1 MVYFPLLLFIGNF
14 YTRAAVLIFLILIP
28 FLELADV
35 IRNRTVHE
43 HIALI
48 VSLSATAGIFLFLNN
63 RWHRTD
69 AVTSSQK
76 RASTD
81 DAPEKEALSISDEG
95 AFSYYLDS
103 FKPEEECREL
113 LTVAKNTIFA
123 DSVHLFTGADTS
135 LKLKCSTEESEK
147 IIPSHSG
154 IIHVCFRGKS
164 SFVAADIQEKKIEA
178 GYLKKERISSL
189 IVVSVLDGEYPLGVL
204 VADSSRYQ
212 AFSAADKDILDMF
225 SLQIAKILQRE
236 RLYPSIR
243 RLVNNMK
250 LLHEGSARLLSSLNT
265 DVIVQNLI
273 DGAQKVAPAGIVF
286 FTIKG
291 KDITIA
297 QESGLN
303 LDGEKIQ
310 NTRGTF
316 LEMALKNKE
325 KMYFSDV
332 QNYRSPMPFKTKNI
346 GSIFLLPLLYE
357 QELLG
362 ILVLLMNMRDAL
374 SPQQRELLEVLCNQA
389 SASLA
394 NAKFHAEI
402 ERLAI
407 SDGLTGLFNHRHFQ
421 ERLTQEMRRLERL
434 PGSLSVLIIDIDYF
448 KRVNDT
454 YGHPVGDAVLQGV
467 ADIITA
473 TIREIDI
480 AARYGG
486 EEFAVILPGTEAR
499 GAMKMAERLRKTVM
513 EEKYSGEGDTFRVT
527 VSIGVAAYPDGIS
540 SKEELIDRA
549 DKALYHAKRSG
560 RNQCMLWHEQIG
572 QT

>member
-1 MVYFPLLLFIGNF
+1 MVYFPLVLFIGTF
-14 YTRAAVLIFLILIP
+14 YARTTVLIFLILIP

-35 IRNRTVHE
+35 IRNKTVYE

-48 VSLSATAGIFLFLNN
+48 VYLTATAGIFLILNN
-63 RWHRTD
+63 KLHRND

-76 RASTD
+76 KSGPYGVSQKD
-81 DAPEKEALSISDEG
+81 ALSISDES

-103 FKPEEECREL
+103 FKPDEECREL
-113 LTVAKNTIFA
+113 LAVAKNTVFA
-123 DSVHLFTGADTS
+123 DSVHLFISMDNS

-154 IIHVCFRGKS
+154 IIHVCFREKS

-189 IVVSVLDGEYPLGVL
+189 IVVTVLDGDYPLGIL
-204 VADSSRYQ
+204 TADSSRYQ
-212 AFSAADKDILDMF
+212 AFSTADRDILGMF
-225 SLQIAKILQRE
+225 SHQVAKILQRE

-250 LLHEGSARLLSSLNT
+250 LLHEGSARLLSSLNM
-265 DVIVQNLI
+265 DVVVKNLI
-273 DGAQKVAPAGIVF
+273 DGAQKVAPSGVVF
-286 FTIKG
+286 FTV
-291 KDITIA
+291 KDKDVEIA

-310 NTRGTF
+310 SIKGTF
-316 LEMALKNKE
+316 IDMALKNKE

-332 QNYRSPMPFKTKNI
+332 RNYRSPMPFKTKSI

-357 QELLG
+357 RELLG
-362 ILVLLMNMRDAL
+362 ILVLLMDKRDAL

-434 PGSLSVLIIDIDYF
+434 TGSLAVLILDIDYF

-454 YGHPVGDAVLQGV
+454 YGHPVGDAVLKGV
-467 ADIITA
+467 ADIIST

-486 EEFAVILPGTEAR
+486 EEFAIILPGTEAR
-499 GAMKMAERLRKTVM
+499 GAMKMAERLRKTIM

-527 VSIGVAAYPDGIS
+527 VSIGVSAYPDGVK

-549 DKALYHAKRSG
+549 DKALYHAKRAG
-560 RNQCMLWHEQIG
+560 RNQCMLWHEQIA

>member
-1 MVYFPLLLFIGNF
+1 MVYFPLLLFIGTF
-14 YTRAAVLIFLILIP
+14 YARATVLIFLIVIP
-28 FLELADV
+28 FLELADA
-35 IRNRTVHE
+35 IRNKTVYE

-48 VSLSATAGIFLFLNN
+48 VSLTATAGIFLILNN
-63 RWHRTD
+63 RWRSAD
-69 AVTSSQK
+69 PLTSSQK
-76 RASTD
+76 RAGSYG
-81 DAPEKEALSISDEG
+81 APEKEALSISDES

-103 FKPEEECREL
+103 FKPDEECREL
-113 LTVAKNTIFA
+113 LTVAKNTVFA
-123 DSVHLFTGADTS
+123 DSVHLFMSIDNN

-154 IIHVCFRGKS
+154 IIHVCFREKS
-164 SFVAADIQEKKIEA
+164 SFIAADIQEKKIEA

-189 IVVSVLDGEYPLGVL
+189 MVVTVLDGDYPLGVL

-212 AFSAADKDILDMF
+212 AFSSADRDILGMF

-250 LLHEGSARLLSSLNT
+250 LLHEGSARLLSSLNI

-273 DGAQKVAPAGIVF
+273 DGAQKVAPAGIIF
-286 FTIKG
+286 FTVKG
-291 KDITIA
+291 KDVEIA

-303 LDGEKIQ
+303 LDGAKIQ
-310 NTRGTF
+310 SIKGTF
-316 LEMALKNKE
+316 IEMALKNKE

-332 QNYRSPMPFKTKNI
+332 RNYRSPMPFKTKNI

-357 QELLG
+357 RELLG
-362 ILVLLMNMRDAL
+362 ILVLLMGERDAL
-374 SPQQRELLEVLCNQA
+374 SPQQRELIEVLCNQA

-434 PGSLSVLIIDIDYF
+434 SGSLSVLILDIDYF

-454 YGHPVGDAVLQGV
+454 YGHPVGDAVLKGV
-467 ADIITA
+467 AAIIRT

-486 EEFAVILPGTEAR
+486 EEFAIILPGTEAR
-499 GAMKMAERLRKTVM
+499 GAMKMAERLRKTIM

-527 VSIGVAAYPDGIS
+527 VSIGVAAYPNGVK

-549 DKALYHAKRSG
+549 DKALYHAKHAG
-560 RNQCMLWHEQIG
+560 RNQCMLWNA
-572 QT
+572 